1 MKKIFIFLA
10 DGFEEGEMIIPLDTY
25 RRSGYDVTTV
35 SITGSRQVISSHKV
49 EMKTDTL
56 FENADF
62 SNGDVLFLP
71 GGMPGT
77 LTLNAHQGLKDLV
90 MEYYKQGKLVT
101 AICAGPMVL
110 GGLGILKDRNA
121 TCYPG
126 FEDKLIGAKY
136 TGAQVEVSDN
146 IVTGRGVGAG
156 FEFALTVVGILEGPK
171 KVEEVTKNM
180 VIK

>member
-10 DGFEEGEMIIPLDTY
+10 DGFEEGEAIIPLDTY

-35 SITGSRQVISSHKV
+35 SITGSKQVIGSHKV
-49 EMKTDTL
+49 EIKADAL
-56 FENADF
+56 FEDTDF
-62 SNGDVLFLP
+62 SKGDVLFIP

-77 LTLNAHQGLKDLV
+77 ITLNAHQGLRNLV
-90 MEYYKQGKLVT
+90 MEYYKKGKLLT

-110 GGLGILKDRNA
+110 GGLGILKGRNA

-146 IVTGRGVGAG
+146 VVTGRGVGAG
-156 FEFALTVVGILEGPK
+156 FDFALTVVGILEGQK